1 MRRWLVVMLAAVIWT
16 ALAAAPALAGG
27 APVPATPPSYA
38 ALGVFVGV
46 VSLAIVM
53 PVCLAL
59 LADRRLLR
67 ADRLVEG
74 PEPFVEEVL
83 VDRERGQEPD
93 HVVVGPGLQDHEALA
108 QAALHYRVPIGA
120 G

>member
-1 MRRWLVVMLAAVIWT
+1 MRRWLIVMLAAAIWT

-27 APVPATPPSYA
+27 APVPAKPPSYA

-59 LADRRLLR
+59 LADRHLLR
-67 ADRLVEG
+67 ADCPFED
-74 PEPFVEEVL
+74 PEPIVQEVL
-83 VDRERGQEPD
+83 VDRERRQQPD
-93 HVVVGPGLQDHEALA
+93 HVVVGPRLQDHEALA
-108 QAALHYRVPIGA
+108 QATLHDRVPIGA

>member
-1 MRRWLVVMLAAVIWT
+1 MRRWLIVMLAAAIWT

-27 APVPATPPSYA
+27 APVPAKPPSYA

-67 ADRLVEG
+67 ADGVVEDLEPLVQQS
-74 PEPFVEEVL
+74 L
-83 VDRERGQEPD
+83 VDRDRGKEPD
-93 HVVVGPGLQDHEALA
+93 HVVVGPCLEDHEAPLE
-108 QAALHYRVPIGA
+108 AAPDDRVPVRTA
-120 G
+120 

>member
-1 MRRWLVVMLAAVIWT
+1 MRRWLIVMLAAAIWT

-27 APVPATPPSYA
+27 ALMPAKPPSYA

-59 LADRRLLR
+59 LADRRLR
-67 ADRLVEG
+67 ADRLVQG
-74 PEPFVEEVL
+74 PEAFVEEVL
-83 VDRERGQEPD
+83 VDRERGQQPD

-108 QAALHYRVPIGA
+108 QATLHDRVPGGA